1 MKNADEMTDK
11 ERIIKLETRIDNQ
24 EQHICKILEDIREI
38 KDKLL
43 GRPSWTV
50 SIIITFLFT
59 LCASLII
66 INLK

>member
-11 ERIIKLETRIDNQ
+11 ERIIKLETRIDQQ
-24 EQHICKILEDIREI
+24 EQHICKIFEDIREI

-43 GRPSWTV
+43 GRPSWSVT
-50 SIIITFLFT
+50 IIITFLCT

-66 INLK
+66 LILK